1 MASDIKAI
9 MEPGFMGELRESIA
23 TCQGALDEALG
34 SLETKHTA
42 RTGLWEDAPGIRG
55 PAQTFGDLLLEFR
68 TVTLANFVENL
79 TTTSGNVQSY
89 ENAMAQVATDFN
101 FAATSGA

>member
-9 MEPGFMGELRESIA
+9 MEPGYMGELRTAIG
-23 TCQGALDEALG
+23 TCQTDLDAALAA
-34 SLETKHTA
+34 LETKHGA
-42 RTGLWEDAPGIRG
+42 RTGLWEDAPGTG
-55 PAQTFGDLLLEFR
+55 PAQTFGTLLAEFR

-79 TTTSGNVQSY
+79 TTTASNVQSY

-101 FAATSGA
+101 FAATAGG